1 MSVTTRN
8 TKAEQAKL
16 EEAQVFHA
24 LKETLRACTGM
35 KASALEAMP
44 VHASNRRYYR
54 AKLRGGGSVVLMK
67 LSSSPTK
74 AEEFTDNSLRIDELP
89 FLEVQ
94 RRLASAGLPV
104 PRVEGQDLDAGVIV
118 LEDLGDLTLEDY
130 LNDYEAEDFEDYYL
144 EAVRLV
150 TEMQRQADVIA
161 DDSIIERRRFNDRA
175 LFLELD
181 HFREYGIEHGLGLR
195 LSPRERSRFDEA
207 AHAIVDRIITL
218 PQTVVHRDFQ
228 SRNLMLRDGRR
239 DGSLAIIDFQDA
251 LIGPYVYDLVAL
263 LRDSYVVLERP
274 FVSRMLQQYRQLMPE
289 APVDLEPDFDLC
301 TIQRKLKDAGRFVYI
316 KEVKGNPS
324 FMRFFQPSLR
334 YGLDALAHLG
344 GFSELHELAS
354 RSLEVAT

>member
-1 MSVTTRN
+1 MTTTDSKNDQERSF
-8 TKAEQAKL
+8 AELK
-16 EEAQVFHA
+16 EA
-24 LKETLRACTGM
+24 LKACTGM
-35 KASALEAMP
+35 RATAMEALP

-54 AKLRGGGSVVLMK
+54 ATLRGGDSVVIMK
-67 LSSSPTK
+67 LSSTPTK
-74 AEEFTDNSLRIDELP
+74 AEEFTDGALRIDELP

-94 RRLASAGLPV
+94 RRFDAAGLPV
-104 PRVEGQDLDAGVIV
+104 PRIEGQDMYAGVVI

-130 LNDYEAEDFEDYYL
+130 LANYEAEDFEDYYL

-161 DDSIIERRRFNDRA
+161 DGSIIERRRFNDRA

-181 HFREYGIEHGLGLR
+181 HFREYGIERGLGLR
-195 LSPRERSRFDEA
+195 LNPRERARFDEA

-239 DGSLAIIDFQDA
+239 DRGLAIIDFQDA

-289 APVDLEPDFDLC
+289 APMDLEDDFDLC
-301 TIQRKLKDAGRFVYI
+301 TIQRKLKDAGRFVFI
-316 KEVKGNPS
+316 RDVKGNPD
-324 FMRFFQPSLR
+324 FMRFFQPSLA
-334 YGLDALAHLG
+334 YGLDALSRLG
-344 GFSELHELAS
+344 GFGELHELAS
-354 RSLEVAT
+354 RAREVRT